1 MRTIDMNLPTTNR
14 LKAVHL
20 LDQSELAMMHEQIN
34 NLLASHQRVKSEVET
49 LRQTL
54 SSYVGF
60 TQKLTEEITQY
71 KRNKRPR

>member
-1 MRTIDMNLPTTNR
+1 MKTIDMNLPTINR

-20 LDQSELAMMHEQIN
+20 MEQSKLAMLVEQFN
-34 NLLASHQRVKSEVET
+34 TLLASHQRVKAEVES

-54 SSYVGF
+54 SSYVGS
-60 TQKLTEEITQY
+60 TQKLTEEIAQY

>member
-1 MRTIDMNLPTTNR
+1 MIIDMNLPTTNR

-20 LDQSELAMMHEQIN
+20 MDQSELAMLVEQFN
-34 NLLASHQRVKSEVET
+34 NLLASHQRVKAEVES

-54 SSYVGF
+54 NSYVGF

-71 KRNKRPR
+71 KRNKRQR

>member
-1 MRTIDMNLPTTNR
+1 MIIDMNLPTTNR

-20 LDQSELAMMHEQIN
+20 MDQSELAMLVEQFN
-34 NLLASHQRVKSEVET
+34 TLLASHQRVKSEVET

-54 SSYVGF
+54 NSYVGF

-71 KRNKRPR
+71 KRNKRQR

>member
-1 MRTIDMNLPTTNR
+1 M
-14 LKAVHL
+14 
-20 LDQSELAMMHEQIN
+20 DQSELAMLTEQFN
-34 NLLASHQRVKSEVET
+34 TLLASHQRVKSEVET

-54 SSYVGF
+54 RSYVGF

>member
-1 MRTIDMNLPTTNR
+1 M
-14 LKAVHL
+14 
-20 LDQSELAMMHEQIN
+20 DQSELAMLTEQFN
-34 NLLASHQRVKSEVET
+34 TLLASHQRVKREVET

>member
-1 MRTIDMNLPTTNR
+1 M
-14 LKAVHL
+14 
-20 LDQSELAMMHEQIN
+20 DQSELAMLTEQFN
-34 NLLASHQRVKSEVET
+34 TLLASHQRVKSEVET

-71 KRNKRPR
+71 KRNKRQR

>member
-1 MRTIDMNLPTTNR
+1 MIIDMNLPTTNR

-20 LDQSELAMMHEQIN
+20 MDQSELAMLVEQFN
-34 NLLASHQRVKSEVET
+34 TLLASHQRVKAEVES

-54 SSYVGF
+54 NSYVGF

-71 KRNKRPR
+71 KRNKRQR

>member
-1 MRTIDMNLPTTNR
+1 MIIDMNLPTINR

-20 LDQSELAMMHEQIN
+20 MDQSELAMLIEQFN
-34 NLLASHQRVKSEVET
+34 TLLASHQRVKSEVET

>member
-1 MRTIDMNLPTTNR
+1 M
-14 LKAVHL
+14 
-20 LDQSELAMMHEQIN
+20 DQSELAMLVEQFN
-34 NLLASHQRVKSEVET
+34 TLLASHQRVKAEVES

>member
-1 MRTIDMNLPTTNR
+1 MIIDMNLPTTNR

-20 LDQSELAMMHEQIN
+20 MDQSELAMLVEQFN
-34 NLLASHQRVKSEVET
+34 TLLASHQRVKAEVES

-54 SSYVGF
+54 NSYVGF

>member
-1 MRTIDMNLPTTNR
+1 MIINMNLPTTNR

-20 LDQSELAMMHEQIN
+20 MDQSELAMLVEQFN
-34 NLLASHQRVKSEVET
+34 TLLASHQRVKAEVES

-54 SSYVGF
+54 NSYVGF

-71 KRNKRPR
+71 KRNKRQR

>member
-20 LDQSELAMMHEQIN
+20 MDQSELAMLVEQFN
-34 NLLASHQRVKSEVET
+34 TLLASHQRVKAEVES

-54 SSYVGF
+54 NSYVGF